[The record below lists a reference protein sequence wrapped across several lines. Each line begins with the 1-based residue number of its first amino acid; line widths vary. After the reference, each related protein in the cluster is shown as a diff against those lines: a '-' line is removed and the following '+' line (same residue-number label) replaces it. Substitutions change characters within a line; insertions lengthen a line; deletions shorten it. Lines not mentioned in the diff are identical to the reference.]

1 MTPTLD
7 APITSAT
14 DATDAGRPSSD
25 TLFVTLYD
33 DLHRLARR
41 EVMRRRLPDL
51 GVTTLL
57 HEAYIAISARKS
69 AVFPHPSRFMA
80 YAAQVIR
87 GVSIDNLRARH
98 ARKRGA
104 GVHHTTFVGDLH
116 GVNAPDLPAQI
127 NEALEELAAH
137 DAALAEVIDLK
148 FFQGLSFGEIA
159 AMKGVSERTIK
170 RQWRRGRLY
179 LHNAL
184 SEGDASV

>member
-7 APITSAT
+7 APITSV
-14 DATDAGRPSSD
+14 TDAGCPSAD

-33 DLHRLARR
+33 DLHRLAKR
-41 EVMRRRLPDL
+41 EVMRQRLPDF

-57 HEAYIAISARKS
+57 HEAYIAISARKG
-69 AVFPHPSRFMA
+69 AVFPHPGRFMA

-87 GVSIDNLRARH
+87 GVSIDNVRARLT
-98 ARKRGA
+98 RKRGA
-104 GVHHTTFVGDLH
+104 GVHHTTFVGDRH
-116 GVNAPDLPAQI
+116 SVNTPDLPGQI
-127 NEALEELAAH
+127 SEALDELAAH
-137 DAALAEVIDLK
+137 DAELAEVIELK
-148 FFQGLSFGEIA
+148 FFEGLSFVEIA

>member
-7 APITSAT
+7 APVTSAT
-14 DATDAGRPSSD
+14 DANCSSAD
-25 TLFVTLYD
+25 TLFVTLYG

-41 EVMRRRLPDL
+41 ELMRRRLPDL

-69 AVFPHPSRFMA
+69 AVFPHPARFMA

-127 NEALEELAAH
+127 NDALDDLATY
-137 DAALAEVIDLK
+137 DAALAEVIELK

-159 AMKGVSERTIK
+159 VMKGVSERTIK

-179 LHNAL
+179 LHNLL
-184 SEGDASV
+184 SEDDASV